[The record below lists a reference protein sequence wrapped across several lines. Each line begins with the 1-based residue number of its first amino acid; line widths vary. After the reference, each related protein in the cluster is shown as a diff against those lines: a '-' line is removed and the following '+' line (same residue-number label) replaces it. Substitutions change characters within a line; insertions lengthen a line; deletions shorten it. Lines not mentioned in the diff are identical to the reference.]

1 MTSKDKKE
9 YLRQYFQDNKERIYT
24 NYKKR
29 YHNGNCV
36 LNHLNWYLKRKCK
49 KVPQKIVDQAL
60 QAADKPRIVD
70 CIVVTFD

>member
-1 MTSKDKKE
+1 MSDKKE
-9 YLRQYFQDNKERIYT
+9 YNKQYFQDNKERIYT

-49 KVPQKIVDQAL
+49 KLEPKIVNQIL
-60 QAADKPRIVD
+60 QDADKPRIVTSI
-70 CIVVTFD
+70 IVRFD